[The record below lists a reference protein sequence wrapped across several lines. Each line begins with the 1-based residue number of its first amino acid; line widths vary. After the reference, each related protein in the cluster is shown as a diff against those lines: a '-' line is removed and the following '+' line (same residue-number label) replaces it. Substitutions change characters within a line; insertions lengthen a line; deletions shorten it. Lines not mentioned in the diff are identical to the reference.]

1 MHSLASCQP
10 SLENQGPVSH
20 AGSRRKA
27 GTKNESDQLTG
38 ANECMIPTVR
48 SHTSSVKH
56 ISSRKEH
63 ISCRYVSKWMGNHV
77 HT

>member
-1 MHSLASCQP
+1 MNSLAARQP
-10 SLENQGPVSH
+10 SLEHKGPVSH

-27 GTKNESDQLTG
+27 GTKNESDSLTG
-38 ANECMIPTVR
+38 ANEYMIPTVR
-48 SHTSSVKH
+48 FHTSCVKH
-56 ISSRKEH
+56 LASRKEH